1 MVPDIPIRDR
11 VITIMLLLTA
21 FRMHSPLARQKLRL
35 HRWLDLTGHLESEGL
50 YRAHRDEVAGMTQV
64 DAALKE
70 EARHFLC
77 ERRRK

>member
-21 FRMHSPLARQKLRL
+21 LGCIHCSLVTAPPMAR
-35 HRWLDLTGHLESEGL
+35 LDRSLGTGGM
-50 YRAHRDEVAGMTQV
+50 YRAHRDEVAEMTQV

-70 EARHFLC
+70 EARRFLC